1 MEKPGAND
9 GVFTGLEVMGEVD
22 VLADAVDL
30 DMAAK

>member
-1 MEKPGAND
+1 MERTGAD
-9 GVFTGLEVMGEVD
+9 GGVFTGLDVMGEVD